1 MPLILVVGACTGG
14 ATPRPSEPTTFI
26 QPALRTYDSGPSFLH
41 LTFEYPASWTARH
54 YDDQS
59 TMSTAIVFLSDQ
71 RMTSP
76 CQDGGC
82 GLPLRHLN
90 RGAVL
95 VWTEWGFPDWSFD
108 KDAKGQPLTVGGRRA
123 RLLIEPGCHQVGG
136 EVSMK
141 AVVERPQAPDNW
153 YELDACIRGP
163 GVDQVEAQVR
173 ALLASTRFGKEG

>member
-1 MPLILVVGACTGG
+1 
-14 ATPRPSEPTTFI
+14 
-26 QPALRTYDSGPSFLH
+26 
-41 LTFEYPASWTARH
+41 
-54 YDDQS
+54 
-59 TMSTAIVFLSDQ
+59 MSTAIVFLSDQ

-82 GLPLRHLN
+82 SLPLRHLN

-95 VWTEWGFPDWSFD
+95 VWWTEWGFPDWSFD
-108 KDAKGQPLTVGGRRA
+108 KDAKGQPFTVGGRRA
-123 RLLIEPGCHQVGG
+123 RLLIGPGCHQIGG

-163 GVDQVEAQVR
+163 GVDQAEAQVR
-173 ALLASTRFGKEG
+173 ALLASTRFGSSSSS